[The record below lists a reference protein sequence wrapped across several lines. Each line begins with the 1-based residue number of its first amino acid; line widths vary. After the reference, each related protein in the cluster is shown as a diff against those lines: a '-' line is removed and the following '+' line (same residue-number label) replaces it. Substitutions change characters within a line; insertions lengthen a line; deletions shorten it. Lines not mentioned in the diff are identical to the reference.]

1 MTRIRRLLS
10 LFWRWRFAWVWRFR
24 RWRKISWARSM
35 RKRRRMLQRRSQI
48 PALAPL
54 AETGRCSALPEAAMA

>member
-10 LFWRWRFAWVWRFR
+10 LFWRWRFAGLAVSAMAED
-24 RWRKISWARSM
+24 IVGAQYE
-35 RKRRRMLQRRSQI
+35 KRRRMLQRRSQI